1 MLPALRHATPALLF
15 LSLLG
20 VSRAADTSLKE
31 GDVARGRTLF
41 LQTCG
46 LCHATGQEKRPTA
59 GLGPFLGGV
68 VGRPAASVPG
78 FGYTKALKA
87 SGLTWDAPTLDRFL
101 ANPQALVPAT
111 AMVVM
116 VPAQRDRNDLIAF
129 LATLR
134 PAAPRPS
141 AAYMHT
147 PRRGSTPG
155 DYQNDAPGNVH
166 QVKVADLPAPY
177 ATISAGNAP
186 STVDRPAGAQ
196 LAVPPG
202 FQVKLFASDLSG
214 PRLMRTA
221 PNGDVFVAE
230 TRAGRI
236 HVLRAP
242 DGADQ
247 PSESSVFAD
256 GLSGPF
262 GIAFYPLGDNPQW
275 VYVGNLNS
283 VVRYPYHNGDLKA
296 TGPAEIVVPLLADS
310 NGGHTTRDLAFSP
323 DGRRLFVSIGSGSNI
338 ADGLEVKN
346 PEQVR
351 AWEAEHGFGSS
362 WGYENHR
369 AMIMQTDPEGRA
381 PLRPFATG
389 IRNPVGIAIQPA
401 TGQLW
406 CSTNERDD
414 LGDDLVPD
422 YITHVQEGAF
432 YGWPWYYMGNHE
444 DPRHA
449 GERPDLA
456 GKVTAPDVPEQAHS
470 ASLELSFYPTEVAG
484 PGAFPAEYRG
494 EPFVALHGSW
504 NRTGRTGAKV
514 VRAVLK
520 DGVATGEY
528 IDFLTGFVVDDAHVW
543 GRPVGLATTHDGSL
557 LVSEDANSTIWRI
570 SYVGH

>member
-1 MLPALRHATPALLF
+1 
-15 LSLLG
+15 
-20 VSRAADTSLKE
+20 
-31 GDVARGRTLF
+31 
-41 LQTCG
+41 
-46 LCHATGQEKRPTA
+46 
-59 GLGPFLGGV
+59 
-68 VGRPAASVPG
+68 
-78 FGYTKALKA
+78 
-87 SGLTWDAPTLDRFL
+87 
-101 ANPQALVPAT
+101 
-111 AMVVM
+111 
-116 VPAQRDRNDLIAF
+116 
-129 LATLR
+129 
-134 PAAPRPS
+134 
-141 AAYMHT
+141 
-147 PRRGSTPG
+147 
-155 DYQNDAPGNVH
+155 
-166 QVKVADLPAPY
+166 
-177 ATISAGNAP
+177 
-186 STVDRPAGAQ
+186 
-196 LAVPPG
+196 
-202 FQVKLFASDLSG
+202 
-214 PRLMRTA
+214 MRTA
-221 PNGDVFVAE
+221 PNGDIFVAE

-247 PSESSVFAD
+247 PSESSVFAE

-338 ADGLEVKN
+338 ADGLEVKT

-369 AMIMQTDPEGRA
+369 AMIMQTDPEGHA
-381 PLRPFATG
+381 PLKPFATG

-528 IDFLTGFVVDDAHVW
+528 VDFLTGFVIDDGHVW
-543 GRPVGLATTHDGSL
+543 GRPVGVTTAHDGSL